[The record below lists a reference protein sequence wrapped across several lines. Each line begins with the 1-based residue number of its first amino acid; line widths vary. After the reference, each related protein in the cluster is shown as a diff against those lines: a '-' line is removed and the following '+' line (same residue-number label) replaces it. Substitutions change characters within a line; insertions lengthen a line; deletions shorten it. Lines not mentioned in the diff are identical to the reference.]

1 MTDNYYMRFKLF
13 TLIDITKTDA
23 RRGDQS
29 DLYKQQ
35 QNFFS
40 VLQTISLRA
49 NPVITDKPTLEKVNT
64 KGLGFGSN
72 FTGDHNVWSF
82 MFSFEQAGSHS
93 IDLLKEDFELVPFI
107 AGLTETASFKEMA
120 FSATDAKRT
129 NIVFVE
135 IKE

>member
-1 MTDNYYMRFKLF
+1 MRFKLL
-13 TLIDITKTDA
+13 TLVDITKTDA

-40 VLQTISLRA
+40 VVQTISLRA
-49 NPVITDKPTLEKVNT
+49 NPIVADKPSVEKINI

-72 FTGDHNVWSF
+72 FTGDHDVWSLV
-82 MFSFEQAGSHS
+82 FSFEQEGSHS
-93 IDLLKEDFELVPFI
+93 INLLKEDFEMVPFI
-107 AGLTETASFKEMA
+107 AGLSETAKFKEMA
-120 FSATDAKRT
+120 FSASDSKRT

>member
-1 MTDNYYMRFKLF
+1 MADNYNMKFKLL

-49 NPVITDKPTLEKVNT
+49 NPTIEQSPEVKKLNV
-64 KGLGFGSN
+64 KGLGFGTE
-72 FTGDHNVWSF
+72 FEGDHRVWSLL
-82 MFSFEQAGSHS
+82 FSFEQESSHS
-93 IDLLKEDFELVPFI
+93 LDMLKEDFAMVPFI
-107 AGLTETASFKEMA
+107 HNLSETARFKENA
-120 FSATDAKRT
+120 FNTTDRKQT

-135 IKE
+135 LKE

>member
-1 MTDNYYMRFKLF
+1 MKFKLL

-23 RRGDQS
+23 RRGNQS

-40 VLQTISLRA
+40 VVQTVSLRA
-49 NPVITDKPTLEKVNT
+49 NPTIESSPAVSKQTL
-64 KGLGFGSN
+64 KGLGFGAD
-72 FTGDHNVWSF
+72 FVGEHNVWSLTF
-82 MFSFEQAGSHS
+82 VFEQDRSHS
-93 IDLLKEDFELVPFI
+93 IELLKEDFDMVPFI
-107 AGLTETASFKEMA
+107 AGLTETTKFKDLA
-120 FSATDAKRT
+120 FNATDAKRA